1 MPLRALALVSK
12 VKMFPP
18 RYLFAFIQKD
28 KHCESLVEKLCHR
41 YRATRVDRQW
51 RDLSYCLSMLS
62 YSEKSIAKLHENFM
76 CFADKLA
83 EDEVYSCF
91 CTIVNKSRS
100 FAKPEAKVSI
110 EILFEMEYT

>member
-1 MPLRALALVSK
+1 M
-12 VKMFPP
+12 
-18 RYLFAFIQKD
+18 
-28 KHCESLVEKLCHR
+28 
-41 YRATRVDRQW
+41 DRQW

-100 FAKPEAKVSI
+100 FAKPEAKVLI
-110 EILFEMEYT
+110 NEL